1 MAHTLVSDNDLMGET
16 SLQMSKCE
24 TEFQQ
29 ILEDIVEIEMQS
41 NYNNVQVQ
49 IIEQPTPNKHRFRYK
64 NESRGG
70 AAGSLTGASS
80 NQRTSPT
87 IKILGYKGPAKVLVS
102 CVTDEEPYKVHPHK
116 LVGKSCPNGFRVQD
130 INTDDMTAEFTHMG
144 IQCVT
149 RAMGKYV
156 EITSMDTLELIP
168 NYSLSLVTY
177 F

>member
-1 MAHTLVSDNDLMGET
+1 ME
-16 SLQMSKCE
+16 SKY
-24 TEFQQ
+24 Q
-29 ILEDIVEIEMQS
+29 
-41 NYNNVQVQ
+41 NVKVQ

-70 AAGSLTGASS
+70 AAGSLIGASSTS

-102 CVTDEEPYKVHPHK
+102 CVTDEEPYRVHPHK

-130 INTDDMTAEFTHMG
+130 FNTDNMTAEFTHMG

-149 RAMGKYV
+149 RAKGK
-156 EITSMDTLELIP
+156 
-168 NYSLSLVTY
+168 
-177 F
+177 

>member
-1 MAHTLVSDNDLMGET
+1 MLTVEQATDAFY
-16 SLQMSKCE
+16 SKKA
-24 TEFQQ
+24 FGKLK
-29 ILEDIVEIEMQS
+29 IPSYPYFLHF
-41 NYNNVQVQ
+41 NVQVQ

-80 NQRTSPT
+80 NQRTYPT

-149 RAMGKYV
+149 RAMGK
-156 EITSMDTLELIP
+156 
-168 NYSLSLVTY
+168 
-177 F
+177 

>member
-1 MAHTLVSDNDLMGET
+1 MSNTLVSDIDLMGET

-24 TEFQQ
+24 TDFQQ

-80 NQRTSPT
+80 NQRTYPT

-149 RAMGKYV
+149 RAMGK
-156 EITSMDTLELIP
+156 
-168 NYSLSLVTY
+168 
-177 F
+177 

>member
-1 MAHTLVSDNDLMGET
+1 MN
-16 SLQMSKCE
+16 
-24 TEFQQ
+24 
-29 ILEDIVEIEMQS
+29 S
-41 NYNNVQVQ
+41 NNYHNVQVQ

-80 NQRTSPT
+80 NQKTYPT

-149 RAMGKYV
+149 RAMGKSYV
-156 EITSMDTLELIP
+156 EITSMDTLKLIP
-168 NYSLSLVTY
+168 NYSLLLLVTY

>member
-1 MAHTLVSDNDLMGET
+1 MN
-16 SLQMSKCE
+16 
-24 TEFQQ
+24 
-29 ILEDIVEIEMQS
+29 S

-80 NQRTSPT
+80 SSNERTYPT

-156 EITSMDTLELIP
+156 EITSMDTLKLIP

>member
-1 MAHTLVSDNDLMGET
+1 MN
-16 SLQMSKCE
+16 
-24 TEFQQ
+24 
-29 ILEDIVEIEMQS
+29 S

-70 AAGSLTGASS
+70 AAGSLNGASS
-80 NQRTSPT
+80 NQRTYPT

-156 EITSMDTLELIP
+156 EITSMDTLKLIP
-168 NYSLSLVTY
+168 NYSLLLVTY